1 MAVAA
6 FWIAVAAFIVVGALN
21 ARRGYE
27 LKHQTIRLMLE
38 KGEKIDDSLFRE
50 LIAPPRWHTPRP
62 RTAGGAYTAMRVTGT
77 LALFVAPGIALL
89 IILTGR
95 TQGNQ
100 QQQVFLRAWRSL
112 RQLVSLDAFNGWL
125 KQVMVSV
132 WIDETRRERTAVRGS
147 AELTDGLEPCS
158 RPTQGMELDLEWALS
173 FLEPRTRLCVLLAY
187 GEGHSHGEI
196 STLLDIPLGTAKSLV
211 TRGAGKMRA
220 LLDDYRKD

>member
-100 QQQVFLRAWRSL
+100 QQQVAGLAIGILIALIGIGLHVACRFVPRPP
-112 RQLVSLDAFNGWL
+112 G
-125 KQVMVSV
+125 
-132 WIDETRRERTAVRGS
+132 REV
-147 AELTDGLEPCS
+147 
-158 RPTQGMELDLEWALS
+158 
-173 FLEPRTRLCVLLAY
+173 
-187 GEGHSHGEI
+187 GH
-196 STLLDIPLGTAKSLV
+196 
-211 TRGAGKMRA
+211 
-220 LLDDYRKD
+220 